1 MLASCRRRNWSGT
14 SQMPLLSA
22 HQGTSLPSSSSQRGS
37 FAEWSQLPTD
47 ILLYIFSYLSR
58 AERRSVMFV
67 CRLWNSAMNDYTLW
81 KNSCVRLKHLQ
92 VPMTYWSLIKFRGIT
107 NVCLQSISMASTI
120 SALGKL
126 YDCSGGLVSLQLAIK
141 EAVDDHVFS
150 KMILPPVAKFGS
162 LQILSVEGV
171 REEGV
176 FSYAYKLSLNSGM
189 LLAALPT
196 LKELRLVVV
205 SVTGNC
211 EHKYPPQHQQ
221 LESLT
226 LDRCA
231 MDDRNEN
238 VICVMT
244 SHLPK
249 LKHLEI
255 LYPYKPVRSIHTYH
269 GFEIATFNQMEIEGE
284 VLTHLLK
291 LKINKCNLHGSLWK
305 PPVPTR
311 MKYIQ
316 HLDISYCVEIPY
328 QILSHLPHLK
338 ELNLSG

>member
-1 MLASCRRRNWSGT
+1 MTSGNPITDRQRR
-14 SQMPLLSA
+14 
-22 HQGTSLPSSSSQRGS
+22 
-37 FAEWSQLPTD
+37 
-47 ILLYIFSYLSR
+47 
-58 AERRSVMFV
+58 
-67 CRLWNSAMNDYTLW
+67 
-81 KNSCVRLKHLQ
+81 
-92 VPMTYWSLIKFRGIT
+92 
-107 NVCLQSISMASTI
+107 TI
-120 SALGKL
+120 
-126 YDCSGGLVSLQLAIK
+126 
-141 EAVDDHVFS
+141 
-150 KMILPPVAKFGS
+150 
-162 LQILSVEGV
+162 
-171 REEGV
+171 
-176 FSYAYKLSLNSGM
+176 
-189 LLAALPT
+189 LPT
-196 LKELRLVVV
+196 LERVMLLIICPLKLGLAVTQQQSSTSKELCLVVV

-211 EHKYPPQHQQ
+211 EHKYPPQHQE

-238 VICVMT
+238 VICIMT

-269 GFEIATFNQMEIEGE
+269 GFEIATFNQMEIDEGE

-328 QILSHLPHLK
+328 QILSHFSHLK